1 MSWITSL
8 VLSSLLWVGPSSL
21 TPPPTSVVI
30 DIRGMVC
37 AFCASSIEE
46 KFKEVKGVQ
55 KVLVDFKTRVVIV
68 GFEGDVTMSDQEINA
83 LILDAGYTQRQ
94 IIRSEESPEALQKKY
109 AKGFVYKKQ

>member
-68 GFEGDVTMSDQEINA
+68 GFEGDVTRCGLYSASDYSKRRIARGASKE
-83 LILDAGYTQRQ
+83 
-94 IIRSEESPEALQKKY
+94 IRSRI
-109 AKGFVYKKQ
+109 

>member
-8 VLSSLLWVGPSSL
+8 TLSSLLWLNPSPQTSVPSSL
-21 TPPPTSVVI
+21 VI

-37 AFCASSIEE
+37 AFCASSIED
-46 KFKEVKGVQ
+46 KFKEIPGVQ

-68 GFEGDVTMSDQEINA
+68 GFAKEITMTDAEINQ

-94 IIRSEESPEALQKKY
+94 IIRSDESPEVLQKKY
-109 AKGFVYKKQ
+109 AQGFQTP